1 MALTHLLSISEE
13 GREGPGRA
21 WALPRPLLTVPNVTA
36 HPSMASVPITL
47 LLYNGPV
54 LCGFNVAI
62 NGKSTAAYQSTK
74 QNLIC
79 TLLNDSAY

>member
-1 MALTHLLSISEE
+1 
-13 GREGPGRA
+13 
-21 WALPRPLLTVPNVTA
+21 
-36 HPSMASVPITL
+36 MASVPITL

-79 TLLNDSAY
+79 TLVNDSAY